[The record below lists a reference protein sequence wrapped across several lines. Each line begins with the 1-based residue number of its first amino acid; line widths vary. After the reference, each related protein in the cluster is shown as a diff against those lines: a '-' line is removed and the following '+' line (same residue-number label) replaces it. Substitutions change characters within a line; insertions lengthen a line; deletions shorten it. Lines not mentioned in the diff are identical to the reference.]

1 MPLFSYLNRGIII
14 ERSVPTAEA
23 EVLAGVTW
31 GSPESLFTPAYWMA
45 QYWMQE
51 EHFLD
56 RCHKLGETFEQ
67 EVVACLLGGYGI
79 PAEVGLA
86 AFERLR
92 DRGLISAA
100 PVDCTVIAQHLREPL
115 SIGARK
121 ITYRFWHQ
129 KAHYIASALQILNER
144 PADQSCPRRL
154 RDYLLHL
161 PGIGLKTA
169 SWIVRNWLGSDDV
182 AILDVHIVRAG
193 RLMNLY
199 SPTDRVDKHYL
210 KMERRFLDLAT
221 ALNVPSADL
230 DALIWYQMRHS
241 PRLVARL
248 LQMPVKNRLAANS
261 YLRSEQGRSRLA

>member
-1 MPLFSYLNRGIII
+1 MPLFAYLDGKVLI
-14 ERSVPTAEA
+14 ERTVPTPDAELL
-23 EVLAGVTW
+23 EGVAW
-31 GSPESLFTPAYWMA
+31 GLPEALFTPAYWMT
-45 QYWMQE
+45 QYWMNRG
-51 EHFLD
+51 HSLV
-56 RCHKLGETFEQ
+56 RSYRLGSTFEE

-92 DRGLISAA
+92 DRGVISPAGTDG
-100 PVDCTVIAQHLREPL
+100 VVVAQHLREPL
-115 SIGARK
+115 SIAGRK
-121 ITYRFWHQ
+121 VTYRFWHQ
-129 KAHYIASALQILNER
+129 KATYIARALQILNER
-144 PADQSCPRRL
+144 PSDQGSSQKL

-169 SWIVRNWLGSDDV
+169 SWIVRNWLAADDV

-199 SPTDRVDKHYL
+199 SSSDRVDKHYL

-221 ALNVPSADL
+221 ALDVPCADL
-230 DALIWYQMRHS
+230 DALIWYQMRQS

-248 LQMPVKNRLAANS
+248 LQIPVKRQLNVNS
-261 YLRSEQGRSRLA
+261 SPRSEQDRSLLA